1 MVMNWGCEKLWTA
14 VADLF
19 LPRLCCVCGTNLGRH
34 ERYICLNCLA
44 DMPLT
49 HSWSLVRNPMA
60 EHFNALIERMENEN
74 LNLNFCEGDLSDELL
89 EREAEDP
96 PKSCYEHYVYAAA
109 LFNFV
114 KDGGYRNITY
124 RLKYSRDIREG
135 RFFAAMLGER
145 VATAEWLSDVDTV
158 VPVPLHW
165 TRRLRRGYNQAEVI
179 ASEVAKA
186 LGARLRTDIL
196 KRRRRTS
203 TQTKLGIEE
212 KARNVSGA
220 FAVSRK
226 FRRRFHNPEILN
238 SASSNGVSG
247 EWNTLNVRH
256 ILLIDDVFTT
266 GSTLYNCWRPLHD
279 FFGPQVR
286 ISIATLGVV

>member
-60 EHFNALIERMENEN
+60 EHFNALIERMENES
-74 LNLNFCEGDLSDELL
+74 LSLNFCEASLSDGLL

-96 PKSCYEHYVYAAA
+96 TKSCYEHYVYAAA

-124 RLKYSRDIREG
+124 RLKYSRNIKKKH
-135 RFFAAMLGER
+135 FF
-145 VATAEWLSDVDTV
+145 TT
-158 VPVPLHW
+158 
-165 TRRLRRGYNQAEVI
+165 
-179 ASEVAKA
+179 
-186 LGARLRTDIL
+186 
-196 KRRRRTS
+196 
-203 TQTKLGIEE
+203 
-212 KARNVSGA
+212 
-220 FAVSRK
+220 
-226 FRRRFHNPEILN
+226 ILN
-238 SASSNGVSG
+238 KQ
-247 EWNTLNVRH
+247 
-256 ILLIDDVFTT
+256 ITT
-266 GSTLYNCWRPLHD
+266 TK
-279 FFGPQVR
+279 
-286 ISIATLGVV
+286 